1 MKLLEAR
8 AWCRYLLLFLGSS
21 SSSGS
26 QAIYLSGQFPYDE
39 SVRVYAAVIIIVDNH
54 NTNNDDDVVSDKL
67 QVYEND

>member
-8 AWCRYLLLFLGSS
+8 AWCRYLLRFLGSS

-26 QAIYLSGQFPYDE
+26 QAIYLSGQLPYE

-67 QVYEND
+67 EVYEND